1 MYTHILIRFGELS
14 TKGKNKMAFVRK
26 LAKNINKLLKVETNI
41 QFDRIYISYS
51 KKNIENLQYIFG
63 IYSYSPTIIANTD
76 DEEIN
81 DIALNL
87 IKNKKDKT
95 FKVKVKKSSK
105 KYKKSSMEKEKEL
118 GNLILKQN
126 KNFKVN
132 LSQPDIKIEVEIRDK
147 NSYIFLERI
156 LGIGGYPI
164 GVNGKILHLISGG
177 IDSPV
182 AAFKMMKRGV
192 HIDFLNFIVPPHTDR
207 KTIVK
212 VNKII
217 NLLNKYQGKTILYRS
232 NYTKLMNYIGLTY
245 RKEYKIILMRRSF
258 YRIASNLALKNKYQ
272 GISNGENLGQV
283 ASQTI
288 NSMHVIQNQSKYPVY
303 RPILTNDKLETIN
316 EAKKIGTYEISIKK
330 ANETCE
336 LFAPKNPVIK
346 PRIYELEKLEKD
358 LDELSNL
365 EFQNVENNIEK
376 ISFIK

>member
-1 MYTHILIRFGELS
+1 
-14 TKGKNKMAFVRK
+14 
-26 LAKNINKLLKVETNI
+26 
-41 QFDRIYISYS
+41 
-51 KKNIENLQYIFG
+51 
-63 IYSYSPTIIANTD
+63 
-76 DEEIN
+76 
-81 DIALNL
+81 
-87 IKNKKDKT
+87 
-95 FKVKVKKSSK
+95 
-105 KYKKSSMEKEKEL
+105 
-118 GNLILKQN
+118 
-126 KNFKVN
+126 
-132 LSQPDIKIEVEIRDK
+132 
-147 NSYIFLERI
+147 
-156 LGIGGYPI
+156 
-164 GVNGKILHLISGG
+164 
-177 IDSPV
+177 
-182 AAFKMMKRGV
+182 MMKRGV
-192 HIDFLNFIVPPHTDR
+192 HIDFLNFIVPPHTDQ
-207 KTIVK
+207 KTIIK

>member
-132 LSQPDIKIEVEIRDK
+132 LSQPDIKIEIEIRDK

-316 EAKKIGTYEISIKK
+316 EAKKS
-330 ANETCE
+330 
-336 LFAPKNPVIK
+336 
-346 PRIYELEKLEKD
+346 
-358 LDELSNL
+358 
-365 EFQNVENNIEK
+365 
-376 ISFIK
+376 